1 MRVGVIG
8 LGSMGKNHA
17 RVIHEL
23 QDSELASVFDPL
35 SSEIKEIYGVPTT
48 DKLEDLLSSNLDY
61 CVVSSPTGTHAEM
74 ALLLAEHGIPA
85 LIEKPIAASMPE
97 GKKIIDAFAIASL
110 PGGVGHIERF
120 NPAVQGL
127 KTQLENGLLGEV
139 FQITTRR
146 TGPFTGRIADVGVIK
161 DLASHD
167 IDLVSWIADSKYKS
181 VDARMTHRS
190 GRSHEDLLIA
200 VATLGNGTVVNHLVN
215 WLSPYKERVTT
226 VLGEKGLLVAD
237 TLNTK
242 LTYIENGLLHKAWD
256 ETTGFKGVAEG
267 EVRDFELGA
276 TEPLRLEHLSFQ
288 SDIKAGKVIDSVSLA
303 EGLEVLRVAELMV
316 IRAESSGQ
324 IA

>member
-23 QDSELASVFDPL
+23 QDSVLASVFDPL

-48 DKLEDLLSSNLDY
+48 GKLEDLLSSNLDY

-74 ALLLAEHGIPA
+74 ALMLAEYGIPA
-85 LIEKPIAASMPE
+85 LIEKPIAASMLE
-97 GKKIIDAFAIASL
+97 GMKIIDAFASASL

-127 KTQLENGLLGEV
+127 KTQLENALLGEV

-146 TGPFTGRIADVGVIK
+146 TGPFTGRIADVGVVK

-167 IDLVSWIADSKYKS
+167 IDLVSWISNSKYKS

-190 GRSHEDLLIA
+190 GRSHEDLLVA
-200 VATLGNGTVVNHLVN
+200 VATLDSGVVVNHMVN

-256 ETTGFKGVAEG
+256 ETSGFKGVAEG
-267 EVRDFELGA
+267 GVRDFELGT
-276 TEPLRLEHLSFQ
+276 TEPLKLEHLSFQ
-288 SDIKAGKVIDSVSLA
+288 SDIRAGKAIDSVSLQ

-316 IRAESSGQ
+316 SRAESS
-324 IA
+324 ARDA